1 MCGIFGYVNYLVERD
16 RKYIINTLLTG
27 LSRLEY
33 RGYDSAGIACDGDKE
48 NETFIFKQVGK
59 VSALRAKIE
68 GVPNLDNSKVFV
80 AHGGIAHTRW
90 ATHGAPSEKNSHP
103 HRSDPTAEFTVVH
116 NGIINNYKELRQ
128 VLEKFGYVFESDTDT
143 ECVAK
148 LAKYIFDTQKQA
160 TGASMSFTALVKAV
174 CKELNG
180 AFALLF
186 KSVHFPNEIVAA
198 RRGSPLLIGVK
209 SAKKLKVD
217 FVEVGQETAEK
228 EDNNQFLGVDK
239 PTIRRT
245 QSRSFVGDDG
255 VVSPIEYILA
265 SDASAIIEHTKRVIM
280 LEDDDVAHI
289 AEGDLHI
296 HRLRRDDKMSSVRPI
311 ETLASE
317 LAQIQKGKFAHFMS
331 KEIFDQTESVVN
343 TMRGRLN
350 ADNYSVVLGGLRAQ
364 LANIRRSR
372 RIIFSACG
380 TSFHSCLAVKS
391 IFAELCE
398 MPISVELSSSFLDE
412 QLPVFRDDVCVF
424 LSQSG
429 ETKDTLMALQ
439 YCKERGALCLGV
451 TNVVGS
457 SISRETH
464 CGVHINAGPELSVAS
479 TKAYTSQF
487 IALTLIA
494 LQLSQ
499 DSLRTKARREEIIDG
514 LARLSDDIKKTLA
527 LEPEL
532 KKLAVEKYKDCKNLI
547 ILGRGYQSAT
557 CLEGA
562 LKVKEVTYI
571 HAEGILAGELK
582 HGPLA
587 LIDETMPMILLMP
600 KDRHYDDTEN
610 ALKQVTTR
618 GGRPLV
624 IISENDNSPVFKDLD
639 VIRVPHTVD
648 ALQAIINII
657 PLQLF
662 SYHLAV
668 ARGIDPDYPR
678 GLAKSVTVA

>member
-1 MCGIFGYVNYLVERD
+1 GILAGELKHGPLALIDATMPMILLMPKDRHYDDTENALKQVTARGGKPLVICSETDTSPIFKDLGLDTIRVPETVDALQAVINIIPLQLLSYHLAIARQINPDNPRNLAKSVTLSSDIDRSQTLRLLNLSVWWLTGHIKSKILIPLQSKMCGIFGYVNYLVERD
-16 RKYIINTLLTG
+16 RKYILDTLLTG

-68 GVPNLDNSKVFV
+68 AVPNLDNSKIFV

-160 TGASMSFTALVKAV
+160 TGASMTFTALVKAV

-180 AFALLF
+180 AFALLL

-209 SAKKLKVD
+209 SSKKLKVD
-217 FVEVGQETAEK
+217 FVEVGQETPEK

-255 VVSPIEYILA
+255 VVVPIEYILA

-350 ADNYSVVLGGLRAQ
+350 ADNYSVVLGGLRSQ

-398 MPISVELSSSFLDE
+398 MPISVE
-412 QLPVFRDDVCVF
+412 
-424 LSQSG
+424 
-429 ETKDTLMALQ
+429 
-439 YCKERGALCLGV
+439 
-451 TNVVGS
+451 
-457 SISRETH
+457 
-464 CGVHINAGPELSVAS
+464 
-479 TKAYTSQF
+479 
-487 IALTLIA
+487 
-494 LQLSQ
+494 
-499 DSLRTKARREEIIDG
+499 
-514 LARLSDDIKKTLA
+514 
-527 LEPEL
+527 
-532 KKLAVEKYKDCKNLI
+532 
-547 ILGRGYQSAT
+547 
-557 CLEGA
+557 
-562 LKVKEVTYI
+562 
-571 HAEGILAGELK
+571 
-582 HGPLA
+582 
-587 LIDETMPMILLMP
+587 
-600 KDRHYDDTEN
+600 
-610 ALKQVTTR
+610 
-618 GGRPLV
+618 
-624 IISENDNSPVFKDLD
+624 
-639 VIRVPHTVD
+639 
-648 ALQAIINII
+648 
-657 PLQLF
+657 
-662 SYHLAV
+662 
-668 ARGIDPDYPR
+668 
-678 GLAKSVTVA
+678 